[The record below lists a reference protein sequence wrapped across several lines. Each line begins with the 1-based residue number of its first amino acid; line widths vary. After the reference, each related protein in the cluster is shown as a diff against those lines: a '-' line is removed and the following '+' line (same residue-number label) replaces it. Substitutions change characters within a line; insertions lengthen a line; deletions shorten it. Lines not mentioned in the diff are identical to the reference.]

1 MNAKQI
7 TDNFP
12 QKVKLPDKSEI
23 DVRLMTADDRDEI
36 LNFARSLREE
46 DLMFLRTDITD
57 PAVVDEWITNLE
69 TGDSISLVAYND
81 NLLIG
86 YASVHR
92 NKARWTRRVGEIR
105 VNVGSEYRSK
115 GLGKFL
121 TSRIFDVAR
130 HEGLRKLMAN
140 MTTDQ
145 KGAQA
150 AFRRLGF
157 IPEAILADYVEDSN
171 GTARDLVIMSY
182 DVDGHNEQVDEPV
195 HL

>member
-1 MNAKQI
+1 MNTKQF
-7 TDNFP
+7 TDDFP
-12 QKVKLPDKSEI
+12 QKVKLPDKSEV
-23 DVRLMTADDRDEI
+23 DVRLMSADDRDEI
-36 LNFARSLREE
+36 LKFARSLPEE
-46 DLMFLRTDITD
+46 DLMFLRSDITD
-57 PAVVDEWITNLE
+57 PAVVDDWIANLE

-81 NLLIG
+81 NDLIG

-105 VNVGSEYRSK
+105 INVGSEYRGK

-121 TSRIFDVAR
+121 TSRIFDIAR

-157 IPEAILADYVEDSN
+157 IAEAILADYVEDSH
-171 GTARDLVIMSY
+171 GTTRDLVVMSY

-195 HL
+195 RL